1 MAQPNL
7 MEWQSCSIPHSNRS
21 MLLRLE
27 AKPQNINI
35 IQVYAPTADKPQ
47 NELDEF
53 YAEVRNLLQY
63 TKKHDINIIMGDLN
77 AKVGAGEVP
86 GVIGPYG
93 LGVRNERGEALIE
106 FCQEHELVVTN
117 TLFKHHPRRLY
128 TWTSPAHTPDHI
140 VRNQI
145 DYIAINS
152 RFKNSIKSAQTYPG
166 ADINSDHNPVIV
178 KMCCNL
184 KKLKKTKIICRPD
197 IRSIKHPDKRV
208 KVSKAINRWAE
219 ENFNTTA
226 SVEEVNHALV
236 RTITDINETI
246 LGQTQYN
253 KRQQWMEDEILDL
266 MEERRLI
273 KQFYP
278 HTLP

>member
-1 MAQPNL
+1 MDSTNIATALSLRRPLNGSGVRRISGGDHEQKQRHRLKIGTWNVRSLKQHGKLHNVIKEMRRLEIGVLVILNGQETIDTRPQRAKYLYYSGKNGSTEPYGVAVLLTKETAQAVRGF
-7 MEWQSCSIPHSNRS
+7 IPHSNRS
-21 MLLRLE
+21 MLLCLE
-27 AKPQNINI
+27 AKLQNINI

-47 NELDEF
+47 NEFDEF

-77 AKVGAGEVP
+77 AKVGSGEVP

-140 VRNQI
+140 ARNQI

-166 ADINSDHNPVIV
+166 V
-178 KMCCNL
+178 L
-184 KKLKKTKIICRPD
+184 
-197 IRSIKHPDKRV
+197 
-208 KVSKAINRWAE
+208 VSTL
-219 ENFNTTA
+219 TTTP
-226 SVEEVNHALV
+226 L
-236 RTITDINETI
+236 
-246 LGQTQYN
+246 
-253 KRQQWMEDEILDL
+253 
-266 MEERRLI
+266 
-273 KQFYP
+273 
-278 HTLP
+278 